1 MLPSSF
7 FQSRVL
13 RNRTILAVDDDPNI
27 LSTIGIMMRSA
38 GIRSVLIESA
48 EEAIARLPE
57 ISPDLILLDYMMP
70 RMNGA
75 EFYDRFLNDPKLADC
90 RRIPVVMLSAKTD
103 NFEEQEDLLRKG
115 MSAYL
120 LKPFGFNELINII
133 SNVLTLQEARNEN
146 ERLTGELRD
155 AKNYLQT
162 LFNSI
167 DDCISVQDAS
177 FRLQSYNQSALRLF
191 NGGSDEKAGDAS
203 VGFTADPFCY
213 RLYFGQSAVCSF
225 CKASEVIRSGRPQF
239 TETPH
244 PGNDRH
250 MQIGFFPL
258 KDPQGRVT
266 SFIETIRDVT
276 EKKKMESQLIES
288 SRLAAM
294 GSLAMGVAHEINN
307 PLCIILGFAQSL
319 LKSAAEDDPSFE
331 GLKIIEEECQRC
343 AGIVQDL
350 LAYARPSPSHKRPS
364 DIAEIMQSSL
374 ALMRHHLQKKNISV
388 TETYEAAVPPI
399 SADPKKIQQ
408 VLINLLLNAVDSIGD
423 KGAIDIRLEAPDD
436 DGPVRLTIADNGC
449 GIDETLLPRIFD
461 PFISTKFSHGSG
473 LGLSICRSI
482 ILEHGGTIEIQS
494 KKNAGTKVT
503 LFLPTGETQRGS
515 DTGR

>member
-7 FQSRVL
+7 FQSHVL
-13 RNRTILAVDDDPNI
+13 RNRIILAVDDDTNI
-27 LSTIGIMMRSA
+27 LSAIGIMMRSA
-38 GIRSVLIESA
+38 GIRAILIESA
-48 EEAIARLPE
+48 EEALARLPE
-57 ISPDLILLDYMMP
+57 IAPDLILLDYMMP
-70 RMNGA
+70 KMNGA
-75 EFYDRFLNDPKLADC
+75 EFYDRFLHDPRLASF
-90 RRIPVVMLSAKTD
+90 RGVPVVMLTAKTD
-103 NFEEQEDLLRKG
+103 NYEEQEDLLRKG

-120 LKPFGFNELINII
+120 VKPFGFSELINII

-146 ERLTGELRD
+146 ERLTNELRD

-167 DDCISVQDAS
+167 DDSISVQDDS
-177 FRLQSYNQSALRLF
+177 YRLQSYNQSALRLF
-191 NGGSDEKAGDAS
+191 AGNAEDTS
-203 VGFTADPFCY
+203 GDFGLNDFCY
-213 RLYFGQSAVCSF
+213 RLYFGQSAVCAF
-225 CKASEVIRSGRPQF
+225 CKAAEVIRTGRPQF
-239 TETPH
+239 AETPA
-244 PGNDRH
+244 PANDRH
-250 MQIGFFPL
+250 LQIGFFPL

-319 LKSAAEDDPSFE
+319 LKSVPENAPSYCE
-331 GLKIIEEECQRC
+331 LKIIEEECQRC

-374 ALMRHHLQKKNISV
+374 ALMRLHFQKKKIIV
-388 TETYEAAVPPI
+388 TESYDPACPPI

-408 VLINLLLNAVDSIGD
+408 VFINLLLNAVDSITD
-423 KGAIDIRLEAPDD
+423 NGAIDIRLETPDPN
-436 DGPVRLTIADNGC
+436 GWTCVTISDNGC
-449 GIDETLLPRIFD
+449 GIDDALIPRIFD
-461 PFISTKFSHGSG
+461 PFISTKFTHGSG

-482 ILEHGGTIEIQS
+482 IQEHGGTIEIQS
-494 KKNAGTKVT
+494 RKNAGAKAII
-503 LFLPTGETQRGS
+503 FLPNGENQRGTDFGS
-515 DTGR
+515 